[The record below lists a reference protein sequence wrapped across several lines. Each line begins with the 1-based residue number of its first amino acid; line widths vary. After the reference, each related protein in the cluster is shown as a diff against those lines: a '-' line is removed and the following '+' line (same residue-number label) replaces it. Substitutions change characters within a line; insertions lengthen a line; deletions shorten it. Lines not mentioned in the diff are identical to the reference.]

1 MNPSSLTYADS
12 YHTLLQRAAHY
23 SQDGL
28 LRTKDIFYAAVE
40 LCSNDLL
47 ALVGKPHLI
56 FPQLPNP
63 KNKKERTHKKS
74 VTYTAEVDQLLSL
87 FGGALSI
94 IANPLSSEIPVDA
107 FYVCAALLSH
117 PCKTVK
123 NFLSVNGINVDSIQW
138 VMQLQSKIEAHTAT
152 LQQQV
157 CQQRFKKEI
166 HYWKKVRSH
175 LASTCYGQ
183 QSAIYTTTA
192 QIAAFRAQPSKKPLI
207 FFFYGEMGT
216 GKTLLAESIR
226 RAVAEI
232 NGKTPT
238 ETLDLTRFSNESI
251 AQDIIGQDCSW
262 RGGGKKGK
270 LPEMVQHD
278 PKGVL
283 IFDNVHAAH
292 SNALN
297 HILAA
302 ISTGRV
308 KDDYTGATYS
318 LKGNIIILCS
328 NLGAE
333 YMNTNKVM
341 QVLQNNG
348 GGVLPREKSIEAILD
363 AFSKT
368 NTMASG
374 PLSGLVNMCDSPIL
388 FAQHTCAST
397 QEIIR
402 SALEQALKR
411 VEKTFN
417 VTTEIDTEAFTR
429 FMLETIPTFGSAH
442 GIQSK
447 VENLIATSLQQK
459 CIDFGYVEGDEK
471 IVHYQ
476 IDDLPELE
484 GYKDSS
490 STATPLETLQARTSA
505 RCASA
510 KYLEYTTE
518 VTFTPKSISV
528 HITDLSYQTMP
539 AIEDLDW
546 FSVRPSN
553 TQWEDLV
560 GLEVP
565 RQHIQRVI
573 AYFNGEDNGLGLGLM
588 PETGVLL
595 YGPPGTGK
603 TSFARAIATEL
614 KKPFIGVCGADFAT
628 PDNSAIFRVHQLFN
642 VARRNKAVIFIDEVD
657 AIGDRGSAVGT
668 QAAII
673 NAFLAELDGVE
684 EEKVLVIAATNRPQ
698 ALDEALLRPG
708 RLHCHIELGK
718 LKKASDR
725 RKLVDILTR
734 KAGKHLSEELC
745 RLIVESSYDRSP
757 AKIQAVLREMFYL
770 AGSNEP
776 TRKHFIAAVRMSD
789 EGKTTQ
795 AVSLSEEDRKII
807 SIHEVGHVLLA
818 SYHNKEWVQVSLKNN
833 STTTTVGELELS
845 PRMGCLTA
853 QDLYAH
859 IDIAL
864 AGHAAEVVMGC
875 VTTGSTGD
883 FKIATAHACQYIRAG
898 FSEDGIIA
906 IAPDNNM
913 KLLEWTELQPKAT
926 EILHKRLAIVVK
938 YLRKH
943 KRLLVA
949 TAKKLFDNEILF
961 ADELP
966 THS

>member
-1 MNPSSLTYADS
+1 MNPASLIYTDS

-40 LCSNDLL
+40 LYRN
-47 ALVGKPHLI
+47 AFVELVGKSRLI
-56 FPQLPNP
+56 FPQCPNP
-63 KNKKERTHKKS
+63 NKKKKVRTHTS
-74 VTYTAEVDQLLSL
+74 VTYTAEVDQLLSP

-123 NFLSVNGINVDSIQW
+123 NFLSVNGVNVDSIQW
-138 VMQLQSKIEAHTAT
+138 VMQLQSKIKAHTAT
-152 LQQQV
+152 LQQQL

-302 ISTGRV
+302 ISTGKV

-318 LKGNIIILCS
+318 LKENIIILCT

-333 YMNTNKVM
+333 YLNSNKFM

-348 GGVLPREKSIEAILD
+348 GGVLPREKSVEAILD

-388 FAQHTCAST
+388 FAKHTCAST

-402 SALEQALKR
+402 TALDQALKR
-411 VEKTFN
+411 VENTFN

-429 FMLETIPTFGSAH
+429 LMLEALPKFGSAH

-447 VENLIATSLQQK
+447 VEDIIATSLQNK
-459 CIDFGYVEGDEK
+459 CIDFGYVEGEENSVK
-471 IVHYQ
+471 YL

-484 GYKDSS
+484 GYKDSP
-490 STATPLETLQARTSA
+490 TVTPLEALQSRTTARVA
-505 RCASA
+505 AA

-518 VTFTPKSISV
+518 VTFSPKNISV
-528 HITDLSYQTMP
+528 HITNLSYTTMP
-539 AIEDLDW
+539 AIEDLGW
-546 FSVRPSN
+546 FAVRPSN
-553 TQWEDLV
+553 TKFEDLV
-560 GLEVP
+560 GVELP
-565 RQHIQRVI
+565 RKHIQRVI
-573 AYFNGEDNGLGLGLM
+573 AYFNGEDNGFLM

-595 YGPPGTGK
+595 WGPPGTGK
-603 TSFARAIATEL
+603 TSFARAVAKEL
-614 KKPFIGVCGADFAT
+614 KRPFIGVCGADFAT
-628 PDNSAIFRVHQLFN
+628 PDNSAIYRVHELFN
-642 VARRNKAVIFIDEVD
+642 VARRTKAVVFIDEID
-657 AIGDRGSAVGT
+657 AIGERGSAVGT

-708 RLHCHIELGK
+708 RLHCLIELGTF
-718 LKKASDR
+718 KKASDR

-734 KAGKHLSEELC
+734 KAGKHLSEELYQ
-745 RLIVESSYDRSP
+745 LIVESSYDWSP
-757 AKIQAVLREMFYL
+757 AKIQAVLRETFYL

-776 TRKHFIAAVRMSD
+776 TRKHFIAAARMSD
-789 EGKTTQ
+789 EGNTTQ
-795 AVSLSEEDRKII
+795 AVALSEEDRKII
-807 SIHEVGHVLLA
+807 AIHESGHALLA
-818 SYHNKEWVQVSLKNN
+818 TFHQIPWIQMSLKED
-833 STTTTVGELELS
+833 TKALGGVLELT
-845 PRMGCLTA
+845 RKGGCITA
-853 QDLYAH
+853 EALYAH
-859 IDIAL
+859 IDIML
-864 AGHAAEVVMGC
+864 AGHAAEVVMNC
-875 VTTGSTGD
+875 VTVGSTSD
-883 FKIATAHACQYIRAG
+883 FKAASGYACSIIRAG
-898 FSEDGIIA
+898 FYDGIVA
-906 IAPDNNM
+906 LAPDDGA
-913 KLLEWTELQPKAT
+913 LEWPDVQPKAT
-926 EILHKRLAIVVK
+926 EILNKRLAIVVK

-949 TAKKLFDNEILF
+949 TAKKLFDNGILF

-966 THS
+966 THVR

>member
-1 MNPSSLTYADS
+1 MNPASLTYTDS

-40 LCSNDLL
+40 LCSNDLVE
-47 ALVGKPHLI
+47 LVGKSHII
-56 FPQLPNP
+56 FPQLHNP
-63 KNKKERTHKKS
+63 KKKKVRTHNKS
-74 VTYTAEVDQLLSL
+74 VTYTAEVDQLLSP

-94 IANPLSSEIPVDA
+94 IANPLNSEIPVDA

-152 LQQQV
+152 LQQQL

-207 FFFYGEMGT
+207 FFFYGEQGT
-216 GKTLLAESIR
+216 GKTLLAENIR

-283 IFDNVHAAH
+283 VFDNVHAAH
-292 SNALN
+292 YNALN

-302 ISTGRV
+302 ISTGKV
-308 KDDYTGATYS
+308 KDDYTGETYS
-318 LKGNIIILCS
+318 LKENIIVLCS

-333 YMNTNKVM
+333 YLNTNKVM
-341 QVLQNNG
+341 QLLQDNG

-374 PLSGLVNMCDSPIL
+374 PLSGLVNMCDYPIL
-388 FAQHTCAST
+388 FAKHNCAST

-442 GIQSK
+442 GIYSK
-447 VENLIATSLQQK
+447 VEDIIATSLQHK

-490 STATPLETLQARTSA
+490 STTTPLETLQARTSA

-528 HITDLSYQTMP
+528 HISDLSYQTMP

-553 TQWEDLV
+553 TKWEDLV
-560 GLEVP
+560 GVELP
-565 RQHIQRVI
+565 RQHIQRVL
-573 AYFNGEDNGLGLGLM
+573 AYFNGEDNGFLM
-588 PETGVLL
+588 PETGLLL
-595 YGPPGTGK
+595 YGGPGCGK
-603 TSFARAIATEL
+603 TSVAKAVANEL
-614 KKPFIGVCGADFAT
+614 KRPFIGVCGADFAT
-628 PDNSAIFRVHQLFN
+628 PDNSAIYRVHELFN
-642 VARRNKAVIFIDEVD
+642 VARRTKAVIFIDEVD
-657 AIGDRGSAVGT
+657 AIGNRTSATGT

-673 NAFLAELDGVE
+673 NAILAELDGVE
-684 EEKVLVIAATNRPQ
+684 QEKPLVIAATNRPQ

-708 RLHCHIELGK
+708 RLNCLIELGN

-734 KAGKHLSEELC
+734 KAGKHLSEELYQ
-745 RLIVESSYDRSP
+745 LIVEVSYDWSP

-770 AGSNEP
+770 AGANEP
-776 TRKHFIAAVRMSD
+776 TRKHFIAAARMSD

-795 AVSLSEEDRKII
+795 AVSLSEEDMRII
-807 SIHEVGHVLLA
+807 SVHEAGHALLA
-818 SYHNKEWVQVSLKNN
+818 SYHNKKWIQVSLKNN

-883 FKIATAHACQYIRAG
+883 FKLATAYACQYIRAG

-913 KLLEWTELQPKAT
+913 KALEWTELQPRAS
-926 EILHKRLAIVVK
+926 EILNKRLAIVVK
-938 YLRKH
+938 YLGKN

-949 TAKKLFDNEILF
+949 TAKKLFEQGVLF

-966 THS
+966 THVR

>member
-1 MNPSSLTYADS
+1 MNPASLTYTDF

-63 KNKKERTHKKS
+63 KRKKTRTHYKS
-74 VTYTAEVDQLLSL
+74 VTYTAEVDQLLSP
-87 FGGALSI
+87 FGGVLSI

-123 NFLSVNGINVDSIQW
+123 NFLSVNGVNVDSIQW

-152 LQQQV
+152 LKQQV

-175 LASTCYGQ
+175 LESTCYGQ

-207 FFFYGEMGT
+207 FFFYGERGT

-302 ISTGRV
+302 ISTGKV
-308 KDDYTGATYS
+308 KDDYTGETYS
-318 LKGNIIILCS
+318 LKENIIILCT

-333 YMNTNKVM
+333 YLNTNKVM
-341 QVLQNNG
+341 QLLQNNG
-348 GGVLPREKSIEAILD
+348 GGVLPREKSVEAILD

-397 QEIIR
+397 SEIIR

-411 VEKTFN
+411 VENTFN

-429 FMLETIPTFGSAH
+429 LMLEALPKFGSAH

-447 VENLIATSLQQK
+447 VEDIIATSLQNK

-518 VTFTPKSISV
+518 VTFSPKNISV
-528 HITDLSYQTMP
+528 HITNLSYTTMP

-553 TQWEDLV
+553 TKWEDLV
-560 GLEVP
+560 GVELP
-565 RQHIQRVI
+565 RKHIQRVI
-573 AYFNGEDNGLGLGLM
+573 DYFNGEDNGFLM

-595 YGPPGTGK
+595 WGPPGTGK
-603 TSFARAIATEL
+603 TSVSKAVANEL
-614 KKPFIGVCGADFAT
+614 KRPFIGVCGADFAT
-628 PDNSAIFRVHQLFN
+628 PDNSAIYRVHELFN
-642 VARRNKAVIFIDEVD
+642 VARRTKAVIFIDEVD
-657 AIGDRGSAVGT
+657 AIGNRTSATGT

-673 NAFLAELDGVE
+673 NAILAELDGVE
-684 EEKVLVIAATNRPQ
+684 QEKPLVIAATNRPQ

-708 RLHCHIELGK
+708 RLSCLIELDN

-734 KAGKHLSEELC
+734 KAGKSISEALYQ
-745 RLIVESSYDRSP
+745 LIVESSYDWSP

-776 TRKHFIAAVRMSD
+776 TRKHFIAAARMSD
-789 EGKTTQ
+789 EGNTTQ
-795 AVSLSEEDRKII
+795 AVALSSEDRKII
-807 SIHEVGHVLLA
+807 SIHESGHALLA
-818 SYHNKEWVQVSLKNN
+818 TFHQIPWIQMSLKED
-833 STTTTVGELELS
+833 TKALGGVLELT
-845 PRMGCLTA
+845 RKGGCITA
-853 QDLYAH
+853 EALYAH
-859 IDIAL
+859 IDIML
-864 AGHAAEVVMGC
+864 AGHAAEVVMNC
-875 VTTGSTGD
+875 VTVGSTSD
-883 FKIATAHACQYIRAG
+883 FKAASGYACSIIRAG
-898 FSEDGIIA
+898 FYDGIVA
-906 IAPDNNM
+906 LAPDDGA
-913 KLLEWTELQPKAT
+913 LEWPAVQPKAT
-926 EILHKRLAIVVK
+926 EIINKRLSIVVK

-949 TAKKLFDNEILF
+949 TAKKLYENGILF
-961 ADELP
+961 SDELP
-966 THS
+966 THDR

>member
-1 MNPSSLTYADS
+1 MNPASLTYADS
-12 YHTLLQRAAHY
+12 HHTLLQRAAHY

-63 KNKKERTHKKS
+63 KKKKGRTHNNS
-74 VTYTAEVDQLLSL
+74 VTYTAEVDQLLSP

-123 NFLSVNGINVDSIQW
+123 NFLSVNGVNVDSIQW

-152 LQQQV
+152 LQQQL

-166 HYWKKVRSH
+166 HYWKKVRSA
-175 LASTCYGQ
+175 LESTCYGQ

-207 FFFYGEMGT
+207 FFFYGKGGT

-238 ETLDLTRFSNESI
+238 ETLDLTRFSNEGI

-297 HILAA
+297 HILSA
-302 ISTGRV
+302 ISTGKV

-318 LKGNIIILCS
+318 LKENIIILCT

-333 YMNTNKVM
+333 YLNTNKVM
-341 QVLQNNG
+341 QLLQDNG
-348 GGVLPREKSIEAILD
+348 GGVLPREKSVEAILD

-374 PLSGLVNMCDSPIL
+374 PLSGLVNMCDAPIR

-397 QEIIR
+397 SEIIR

-411 VEKTFN
+411 VENTFN

-429 FMLETIPTFGSAH
+429 FMLETLPKFGSAH

-447 VENLIATSLQQK
+447 VEDSISTSLQNK
-459 CIDFGYVEGDEK
+459 CIDFGYAEGDEK

-484 GYKDSS
+484 GYTDSP
-490 STATPLETLQARTSA
+490 TAIPLEALQARTSA

-518 VTFTPKSISV
+518 VTFSPKNISV
-528 HITDLSYQTMP
+528 HITNLSYTTMP

-553 TQWEDLV
+553 TKWEDLV
-560 GLEVP
+560 GVELP

-573 AYFNGEDNGLGLGLM
+573 DYFNGEDNGFLM

-603 TSFARAIATEL
+603 TSVAKAVANEL
-614 KKPFIGVCGADFAT
+614 KRPFIGVCGADFAT
-628 PDNSAIFRVHQLFN
+628 PDNSAIYRVHELFN
-642 VARRNKAVIFIDEVD
+642 VARRTKAVIFIDEVD
-657 AIGDRGSAVGT
+657 AIGNRTSATGT

-698 ALDEALLRPG
+698 ALDEALLRSG
-708 RLHCHIELGK
+708 RLSCLIELGN

-734 KAGKHLSEELC
+734 KAGKHLSEELYQ
-745 RLIVESSYDRSP
+745 LIVEVSYDWSP
-757 AKIQAVLREMFYL
+757 AKTQAVLREMFYL
-770 AGSNEP
+770 VGSNEP

-795 AVSLSEEDRKII
+795 AVALSEEDRKII
-807 SIHEVGHVLLA
+807 SIHESGHALLA
-818 SYHNKEWVQVSLKNN
+818 TFHQIPWIQMSLKED
-833 STTTTVGELELS
+833 TKALGGVLELT
-845 PRMGCLTA
+845 RKGGCITA
-853 QDLYAH
+853 EALYAH
-859 IDIAL
+859 IDIML
-864 AGHAAEVVMGC
+864 AGHAAEVVMNC
-875 VTTGSTGD
+875 VTVGSTSD
-883 FKIATAHACQYIRAG
+883 FKAASGYACSIIRAG
-898 FSEDGIIA
+898 FYDGIVA
-906 IAPDNNM
+906 LAPDDGA
-913 KLLEWTELQPKAT
+913 LEWPDVQPKAT
-926 EILHKRLAIVVK
+926 EILNKRLAIVVK

-949 TAKKLFDNEILF
+949 TAKKLFEQGILF

-966 THS
+966 THVR

>member
-1 MNPSSLTYADS
+1 MNPASLTYADS

-40 LCSNDLL
+40 LYRN
-47 ALVGKPHLI
+47 AFVELVGKSHLI

-63 KNKKERTHKKS
+63 KKKKVRTHNKS
-74 VTYTAEVDQLLSL
+74 VTYTVEVDQLLSP

-107 FYVCAALLSH
+107 FYVCSALLSH

-138 VMQLQSKIEAHTAT
+138 AMQFQSNLEAHTAT
-152 LQQQV
+152 LKQQF
-157 CQQRFKKEI
+157 CTQRFKKEI
-166 HYWKKVRSH
+166 QSWKRIRSD
-175 LASTCYGQ
+175 LESTCYGQ
-183 QSAIYTTTA
+183 KSAIYTTTA
-192 QIAAFRAQPSKKPLI
+192 QIAAFRAQPRQKPLL
-207 FFFYGEMGT
+207 FFFYGQTGT
-216 GKTLLAESIR
+216 GKSLLAAKLRKS
-226 RAVAEI
+226 VAEI
-232 NGKTPT
+232 NNVKAPADI
-238 ETLDLTRFSNESI
+238 LDLSRFSNENL
-251 AQDIIGQDCSW
+251 AQDLIGQDTSW
-262 RGGGKKGK
+262 RGGGKKGILSSLAQK
-270 LPEMVQHD
+270 D
-278 PKGVL
+278 PRGVL
-283 IFDNVHAAH
+283 VFDNVDSAH
-292 SNALN
+292 HNALN

-302 ISTGRV
+302 ISTGKV
-308 KDDYTGATYS
+308 KDDYTGETYS
-318 LKGNIIILCS
+318 LKENIIILCS

-341 QVLQNNG
+341 QLLQDNG

-374 PLSGLVNMCDSPIL
+374 PLRGLVNMCDFPIL
-388 FAQHTCAST
+388 FSQHTCASC

-402 SALEQALKR
+402 TALDQALKR
-411 VEKTFN
+411 VENTFN

-429 FMLETIPTFGSAH
+429 FMLETLPKFGSAH

-447 VENLIATSLQQK
+447 VEDIIATTLQNK
-459 CIDFGYVEGDEK
+459 CIDFGYVEGEENSVKYLIDE
-471 IVHYQ
+471 
-476 IDDLPELE
+476 LPPGLE
-484 GYKDSS
+484 GYKDSP
-490 STATPLETLQARTSA
+490 TATPLEALQARTSA
-505 RCASA
+505 RVAAA

-518 VTFTPKSISV
+518 VTFSPKNISV
-528 HITDLSYQTMP
+528 YITNLSYTTMP

-553 TQWEDLV
+553 TKWEDLV

-565 RQHIQRVI
+565 RQHIQRVLN
-573 AYFNGEDNGLGLGLM
+573 YFNHKEEDGLSPERGL
-588 PETGVLL
+588 LL

-603 TSFARAIATEL
+603 TSFARAISTEL
-614 KKPFIGVCGADFAT
+614 RRPFIGVCGADFAT
-628 PDNSAIFRVHQLFN
+628 PDNSAIYRVHELFN
-642 VARRNKAVIFIDEVD
+642 VARRTKAVIFIDEID
-657 AIGDRGSAVGT
+657 AIGNRGSAIGT

-673 NAFLAELDGVE
+673 NAFLSELDGVE
-684 EEKVLVIAATNRPQ
+684 QEKPLVIAATNRPQ

-708 RLHCHIELGK
+708 RLHCHIELGN

-725 RKLVDILTR
+725 RKLVDIVTR
-734 KAGKHLSEELC
+734 KAGKSIREALC
-745 RLIVESSYDRSP
+745 QFIVEVSYDWSP
-757 AKIQAVLREMFYL
+757 AKMQAVLREMFYL
-770 AGSNEP
+770 AGAHEP
-776 TRKHFIAAVRMSD
+776 TRNHFIAARAAEF

-795 AVSLSEEDRKII
+795 ALDLSDDDKR
-807 SIHEVGHVLLA
+807 SVAVHEVGHALLA
-818 SYHNKEWVQVSLKNN
+818 TYHKQPWILVSLKNN
-833 STTTTVGELELS
+833 TTTTTVGELELS

-853 QDLYAH
+853 HDIYAH
-859 IDIAL
+859 IDISL
-864 AGHAAEVVMGC
+864 AGFAAERVMGC

-883 FKIATAHACQYIRAG
+883 FKLATAYACQYIQAG

-913 KLLEWTELQPKAT
+913 KALEWTDLQPRAS
-926 EILHKRLAIVVK
+926 EILNKRLAIVVK
-938 YLRKH
+938 YLGKN

-949 TAKKLFDNEILF
+949 TAKKLFEQGILF

-966 THS
+966 THDR

>member
-1 MNPSSLTYADS
+1 MNHACLTYADS

-40 LCSNDLL
+40 LYRN
-47 ALVGKPHLI
+47 AFVELVGKSHLI
-56 FPQLPNP
+56 FPHLPNP
-63 KNKKERTHKKS
+63 NKKKKARTHTS
-74 VTYTAEVDQLLSL
+74 VTYTAEVDQLLSP

-94 IANPLSSEIPVDA
+94 IANPLCSEIPVDA

-123 NFLSVNGINVDSIQW
+123 NFLNVNGINVDSIQW
-138 VMQLQSKIEAHTAT
+138 AMQFQSNVDAHTAT
-152 LQQQV
+152 LQQQL

-175 LASTCYGQ
+175 LESTCYGQ
-183 QSAIYTTTA
+183 KSAIYTTTA
-192 QIAAFRAQPSKKPLI
+192 QIAAFRAQPRQGPLL
-207 FFFYGEMGT
+207 FWFYGETGV
-216 GKTLLAESIR
+216 GKTLLADKLR
-226 RAVAEI
+226 NAVAELNNVKVPADI
-232 NGKTPT
+232 
-238 ETLDLTRFSNESI
+238 LDLSRFSNENLS
-251 AQDIIGQDCSW
+251 QDLKGQDKSW
-262 RGGGKKGK
+262 RGGGKNGEI
-270 LPEMVQHD
+270 PEMVKRD
-278 PKGVL
+278 PNGVL
-283 IFDNVHAAH
+283 VFDNVHAAH

-302 ISTGRV
+302 ISTGQV

-318 LKGNIIILCS
+318 LKNNIIILCT

-333 YMNTNKVM
+333 YLNSNKFM

-374 PLSGLVNMCDSPIL
+374 PLRGLVNMCDSPIL
-388 FAQHTCAST
+388 FSKHTCAST

-402 SALEQALKR
+402 TALDQALKR
-411 VEKTFN
+411 VENTFN

-447 VENLIATSLQQK
+447 VEDIIATSLQNK
-459 CIDFGYVEGDEK
+459 CIDFGYVEGEENSVKYLIDE
-471 IVHYQ
+471 
-476 IDDLPELE
+476 LPELQ
-484 GYKDSS
+484 GYKDSP
-490 STATPLETLQARTSA
+490 TATPLEALQSRTTARVVA
-505 RCASA
+505 A

-518 VTFTPKSISV
+518 VTFSPKNISV
-528 HITDLSYQTMP
+528 HISNLSYTTMP

-553 TQWEDLV
+553 TKWEDLV
-560 GLEVP
+560 GVELP
-565 RQHIQRVI
+565 RKHIQRVI
-573 AYFNGEDNGLGLGLM
+573 AYFNGEDNGFLM

-595 YGPPGTGK
+595 YGVPGCGK
-603 TSFARAIATEL
+603 TSVARAVANEL
-614 KKPFIGVCGADFAT
+614 KRPFIGVCGADFAT
-628 PDNSAIFRVHQLFN
+628 PDNSAIYRVHELFN
-642 VARRNKAVIFIDEVD
+642 VARRTKAVVFIDEID
-657 AIGDRGSAVGT
+657 AIGERGSAVGT

-673 NAFLAELDGVE
+673 NAFLSELDGVD

-708 RLHCHIELGK
+708 RLHCLIELGTF
-718 LKKASDR
+718 KKASDR

-734 KAGKHLSEELC
+734 KAGKHLSEALYQ
-745 RLIVESSYDRSP
+745 LIVESSYDWSP

-770 AGSNEP
+770 AGANEP
-776 TRKHFIAAVRMSD
+776 TRKHFIAAAQMSD
-789 EGKTTQ
+789 EGNTTQ
-795 AVSLSEEDRKII
+795 AVALSEEDRKII
-807 SIHEVGHVLLA
+807 SIHESGHALLA
-818 SYHNKEWVQVSLKNN
+818 TFHQIPWIQMSLKED
-833 STTTTVGELELS
+833 TKALGGVLELT
-845 PRMGCLTA
+845 RKGGCITA
-853 QDLYAH
+853 EALYAH
-859 IDIAL
+859 IDIML
-864 AGHAAEVVMGC
+864 AGHAAEVVMNC
-875 VTTGSTGD
+875 VTVGSTSD
-883 FKIATAHACQYIRAG
+883 FKAASGYACSIIRAG
-898 FSEDGIIA
+898 FYDGIVA
-906 IAPDNNM
+906 LAPDDGA
-913 KLLEWTELQPKAT
+913 LEWPDVQPKAT
-926 EILHKRLAIVVK
+926 EILNKRLAIVVK

-949 TAKKLFDNEILF
+949 TAKKLFDNGLLF

-966 THS
+966 THVR